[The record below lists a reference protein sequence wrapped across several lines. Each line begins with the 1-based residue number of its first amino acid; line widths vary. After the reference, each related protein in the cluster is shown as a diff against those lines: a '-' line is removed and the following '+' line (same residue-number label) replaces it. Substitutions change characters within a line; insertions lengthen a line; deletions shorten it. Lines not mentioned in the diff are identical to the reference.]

1 MKKFDVRLPSIRM
14 NGTNWYIS
22 SEFIFTRIILVMDNW
37 LNNNW
42 NIQLVT
48 SSYLNFVLTVV
59 SQLKC
64 LFIQRNQLIATVTS
78 DVLHNWCSIIKIK
91 KSIDHAIWIST
102 KIRFIIGY
110 FFENHEKISKIFI
123 ELKKCFFQVISKCIL

>member
-1 MKKFDVRLPSIRM
+1 MAQKKSSMFAFLRLEWMERFD
-14 NGTNWYIS
+14 TS

-64 LFIQRNQLIATVTS
+64 LFIQRNQLIATVTT
-78 DVLHNWCSIIKIK
+78 DLLHNWCSIIKIK
-91 KSIDHAIWIST
+91 ISQSIMQFSILTLDIFLRTMKKFQKFLLNWKSIILQL
-102 KIRFIIGY
+102 IR
-110 FFENHEKISKIFI
+110 
-123 ELKKCFFQVISKCIL
+123 KCIL

>member
-91 KSIDHAIWIST
+91 ISQSIMQFSILTLDIFLRTMKKFQKFLLNWKSIILQL
-102 KIRFIIGY
+102 IR
-110 FFENHEKISKIFI
+110 
-123 ELKKCFFQVISKCIL
+123 KCIL